1 MLVAYLQELRD
12 EFSAEYVERTRN
24 LRAVGRPFIPEI
36 ERSLARVAVLERHL
50 EPIRHLLPGNVQLDR
65 RAIDRHFNQ
74 MPLLP
79 FSLAYDL
86 PWESFANLVERLPAD
101 GRLLLETRS
110 SRIYPNGSCAAHV
123 IGYASPAP
131 YGEKGCNGAS
141 YRTFSER
148 NLLGRSGIEL
158 AMDAVLRGTNGEE
171 IVLVDP
177 AGQRKMVLKSS
188 PVVEGKDVHLSIDL
202 DLQKAA
208 EEALEGE
215 IGCAILSDVWT
226 GEVLAMANAPSYDL
240 NALTPSI
247 SRKTYDELTKIGAWS
262 NQAIQGLYP
271 LGSVFKLV
279 SAETLLRFGI
289 VDRDTKHSCDGMTT
303 VGNRTIRC
311 NNHFERG
318 KLPFVLAIAKS
329 CNSFIVDN
337 IFSVPLENFLEEIR
351 RLGFGEKTAIELP
364 HETTHSLV
372 PSPAWK
378 KSRGY
383 GRWTDGD
390 TANLAIG
397 QGYLLATPLQVNAF
411 TASLAARRER
421 TRPTILR
428 RNSREIILSLAPL
441 GLSDSA
447 YGALLDG
454 MVDCVECGSGRR
466 CRIKGIPV
474 AGKTGTAQVRDGQ
487 QNSHL
492 AWFTAFAPAHSPKVA
507 VTVMVRESCDG
518 RSYGGGS
525 DAAPIAK
532 KLLEKYFEKYP
543 QTQSTDN

>member
-1 MLVAYLQELRD
+1 
-12 EFSAEYVERTRN
+12 
-24 LRAVGRPFIPEI
+24 
-36 ERSLARVAVLERHL
+36 
-50 EPIRHLLPGNVQLDR
+50 
-65 RAIDRHFNQ
+65 

-79 FSLAYDL
+79 FPLVYDL
-86 PWESFANLVERLPAD
+86 PWESFANLIERLPPD
-101 GRLLLETRS
+101 GRLQLETRS
-110 SRIYPNGSCAAHV
+110 SRTYPNGSCGAHL
-123 IGYASPAP
+123 IGYASPSP
-131 YGEKGCNGAS
+131 CGCYGVDGAN

-148 NLLGRSGIEL
+148 NLVGRSGVEL

-188 PVVEGKDVHLSIDL
+188 AVTAGRDVTLSIDL
-202 DLQKAA
+202 DLQQAA
-208 EEALEGE
+208 EEALGDE
-215 IGCAILSDVWT
+215 IGCAILSDVWS
-226 GEVLAMANAPSYDL
+226 GEILAMANAPSYDL
-240 NALTPSI
+240 NSLTPSI
-247 SRKTYDELTKIGAWS
+247 SRKTYERLTEIGAWS

-279 SAETLLRFGI
+279 SAEALLRFGI
-289 VDRDTKHSCDGMTT
+289 VDRDSRHSCNGMTT

-311 NNHFERG
+311 NNHSERG
-318 KLPFVLAIAKS
+318 QLPFVTAIAKS

-337 IFSVPLENFLEEIR
+337 IFSIPLENFLEEIR
-351 RLGFGEKTAIELP
+351 RLGFGEKTGIELP

-378 KSRGY
+378 KLRGY

-390 TANLAIG
+390 TANLSLG

-428 RNSREIILSLAPL
+428 RDSTEIILSLAPL

-466 CRIKGIPV
+466 CKINSMAI
-474 AGKTGTAQVRDGQ
+474 AGKTGTAQIRDGQ

-492 AWFTAFAPAHSPKVA
+492 AWFTAFAPAHNPQVA

-518 RSYGGGS
+518 RTYGGGS

-532 KLLEKYFEKYP
+532 KILEKFFEKHP
-543 QTQSTDN
+543 PAQSADD